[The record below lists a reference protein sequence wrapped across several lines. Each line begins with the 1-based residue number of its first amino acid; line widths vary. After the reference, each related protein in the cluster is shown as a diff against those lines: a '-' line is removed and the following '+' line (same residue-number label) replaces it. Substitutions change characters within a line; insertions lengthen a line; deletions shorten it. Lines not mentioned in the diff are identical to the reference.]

1 MCINCN
7 LIAPVQHQIADM
19 LGIPRNTYGIVSNT
33 FDILQDL
40 LVDVL
45 MYEKYDRQEFND
57 QPYKIE
63 NKPEGL
69 KKANLEKDPRFLR
82 TKDLYNYLV
91 ENDLFHYLED
101 IIKEGLHMP
110 VNLRI
115 MNYVLAKYIKTDWVN
130 DDKIVD
136 TFKVPVNLL
145 SSDEDRLRRCIGPTT
160 FIQEELFPE
169 DTIQKY
175 KIFEQPAIDYNIQIL
190 PEQIFYTPSPTV
202 PESLNL

>member
-40 LVDVL
+40 LVDML
-45 MYEKYDRQEFND
+45 MYEKYDRKDFND

-63 NKPEGL
+63 NKPERL
-69 KKANLEKDPRFLR
+69 KSSLKDPRFLK
-82 TKDLYNYLV
+82 TLNLYNYLV

-101 IIKEGLHMP
+101 IIKKGSHMP

-115 MNYVLAKYIKTDWVN
+115 MNFVLYKYIKTDWIN

-145 SSDEDRLRRCIGPTT
+145 SSEEDRLRRCIGPTT

-169 DTIQKY
+169 DKIQKY
-175 KIFEQPAIDYNIQIL
+175 KILEQSAIDYNIQIL
-190 PEQIFYTPSPTV
+190 PEQNFFIPLPSV